1 MAHVLR
7 FDQFDVGTARR
18 IEAILLAAS
27 TDARI
32 CLDLRRVRNVQDA
45 AVGVVADALLQRRTL
60 RVEIRGLSQHQVR
73 LLRYLGLEAVAR
85 A

>member
-7 FDQFDVGTARR
+7 FNQFDVDTARR
-18 IEAILLAAS
+18 VEVILHAAS
-27 TDARI
+27 ADADI
-32 CLDLRRVRNVQDA
+32 CLDLRSVRHLQDA
-45 AVGVVADALLQRRTL
+45 AVGVVAEALRRRRAL